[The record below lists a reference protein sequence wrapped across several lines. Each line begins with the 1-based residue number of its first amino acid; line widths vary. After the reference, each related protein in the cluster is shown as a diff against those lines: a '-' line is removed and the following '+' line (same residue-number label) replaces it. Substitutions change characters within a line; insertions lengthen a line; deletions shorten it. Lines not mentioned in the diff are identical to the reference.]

1 MLLATGAYL
10 IVITYHA
17 LPLTMFQFIRIS
29 NNPTTTYIQLVLLV
43 IHRADITDF
52 EISRTDKAL
61 VILQHLQSLRKV

>member
-29 NNPTTTYIQLVLLV
+29 NNPISTQLHIFSTLSDSPTLGIIQVQAVL
-43 IHRADITDF
+43 
-52 EISRTDKAL
+52 
-61 VILQHLQSLRKV
+61 HLRGF